1 MIEKLYSLKKIQS
14 DQKMMFRAEIMN
26 SIDLYNEQI
35 EELKKS
41 ITTASVD
48 RFGAISDFK
57 VLEIHKNT
65 LKMNVR
71 KLESQRS
78 VLLVKLKKLNAEIV
92 ELQKQKEQYAY
103 ILDEQKKEAFK
114 KILKE
119 EEEASSEFVQSKYI
133 VG

>member
-26 SIDLYNEQI
+26 SIDNYNSQI

-41 ITTASVD
+41 ITTTSVN
-48 RFGAISDFK
+48 RFGAISDFR

-65 LKMNVR
+65 LRMNVR

-78 VLLVKLKKLNAEIV
+78 ILLVKLKKLNIEIV

>member
-1 MIEKLYSLKKIQS
+1 MIDKLYNLKKTQT
-14 DQKMMFRAEIMN
+14 DQKMMFKAEIMN
-26 SIDLYNEQI
+26 SIDIYNNQI
-35 EELKKS
+35 EELKRN
-41 ITTASVD
+41 INTASVD

-65 LKMNVR
+65 LRMNVK

-78 VLLVKLKKLNAEIV
+78 VLLVKLKKLDIEIV

-103 ILDEQKKEAFK
+103 ILDEQKKEGFK